1 MVVPFAITIEDDS
14 LMTLSKRGFDR
25 VMKATYYAVG
35 EYWDRHFVAPHFK
48 LGNRQKYGY
57 EPRSAK
63 YERKKKAM
71 ARSGFVK
78 KQGRVD
84 LVFTGA
90 TERTVVRHH
99 PTHAYPTRATVN
111 VAAPSYI
118 MSRTRT
124 RRALKQEILTVAES
138 ESETLGN
145 IALAAQAKALEAE
158 QQVRTSRR
166 IR

>member
-1 MVVPFAITIEDDS
+1 
-14 LMTLSKRGFDR
+14 
-25 VMKATYYAVG
+25 
-35 EYWDRHFVAPHFK
+35 
-48 LGNRQKYGY
+48 
-57 EPRSAK
+57 
-63 YERKKKAM
+63 
-71 ARSGFVK
+71 VK

-90 TERTVVRHH
+90 TERTVVRRH

-138 ESETLGN
+138 ERETLGN
-145 IALAAQAKALEAE
+145 VALTAQEKAFEAE
-158 QQVRTSRR
+158 QRVRTSRR